1 MSQYLKVSLRR
12 SLGCSIDLSKT
23 KKAEAMLQGL
33 HEETRIRYST
43 KQKQNPKKWSENLQV
58 SQDSQH
64 LSASSSHRIRLS
76 LREVH
81 SRIWWRRLRY
91 SLMNTII
98 ASVIRK
104 CSKTRSDLSSHHFAT
119 LLIDSV
125 SYESS
130 RVSASSLVMSS
141 RRSIT
146 SQIST
151 TISLLSS
158 PGSSTRCSLH
168 QQISAFR
175 KSHSS

>member
-1 MSQYLKVSLRR
+1 M
-12 SLGCSIDLSKT
+12 
-23 KKAEAMLQGL
+23 KKPEVMLQERL
-33 HEETRIRYST
+33 EETRTRYLT

-76 LREVH
+76 LREAP
-81 SRIWWRRLRY
+81 SRIWWRRLLY

-98 ASVIRK
+98 VLVIRR

-119 LLIDSV
+119 SLIDSV

-130 RVSASSLVMSS
+130 RVSASSPVKSS
-141 RRSIT
+141 RHSIT

-168 QQISAFR
+168 QRISAFR

>member
-1 MSQYLKVSLRR
+1 
-12 SLGCSIDLSKT
+12 
-23 KKAEAMLQGL
+23 MLQGL
-33 HEETRIRYST
+33 HEETRTRYLI
-43 KQKQNPKKWSENLQV
+43 KRKQNPKKWSENLLV
-58 SQDSQH
+58 SQDSP
-64 LSASSSHRIRLS
+64 LRSVSSSHRIRLS

-98 ASVIRK
+98 ASAIRR
-104 CSKTRSDLSSHHFAT
+104 CSKTHSALSSHHFAT
-119 LLIDSV
+119 LPIDSV

-130 RVSASSLVMSS
+130 RGSASSPVMSS
-141 RRSIT
+141 RRSTT

-158 PGSSTRCSLH
+158 PGSNTRCSLH
-168 QQISAFR
+168 HPISAFR